1 MPWLLAITLLAGA
14 LALAAAPPRRS
25 FVYVLEVAGIIDPP
39 TAAYIARG
47 IEAGEKNKAQAII
60 IRLNTPGG
68 LDLSMRQII
77 QAMLA
82 STVPVVVYVSPEG
95 ARAASAGAI
104 ITLAANVAAMAPS
117 TSIGAAH
124 PWSMGGGQMSKEM
137 SEKVANDAAAFAR
150 GLAKTRGRNQQWA
163 EQVVRKSVANTAD
176 EALKLHVID
185 LIAADMADLLR
196 KIDGREV
203 KVAGRVVTLHAAN
216 AAVEELPASVAE
228 RFLHLLSDPNLAYI
242 FLIIGIYGII
252 FELQSPGA
260 ILPGVVGAICLI
272 MGFYSMSVLSVNLAG
287 LALLII
293 GVAMLIVDIWAP
305 SHGALTVGG
314 AIAFAVGS
322 LMLYGNRSSPAL
334 RVSWQVVVIMTVLTA
349 AFFLFVVGL
358 GARAHWTRIATGA
371 EGLMGA
377 RGAAR
382 SALSPAGQ
390 VFVDGA
396 LWRARAMGD
405 ETIEAGADIEVVGI
419 DGLTLRVRRAG
430 TGSKPVPVP

>member
-1 MPWLLAITLLAGA
+1 
-14 LALAAAPPRRS
+14 
-25 FVYVLEVAGIIDPP
+25 VIDPP
-39 TAAYIARG
+39 TAAYVARG
-47 IEAGEKNKAQAII
+47 IEEGEKDKAQAVI

-68 LDLSMRQII
+68 LDTSMRQII

-82 STVPVVVYVSPEG
+82 SGVPVVVYVSPEG

-104 ITLAANVAAMAPS
+104 IALASNVAAMAPS
-117 TSIGAAH
+117 TNIGAAH
-124 PWSMGGGQMSKEM
+124 PVSMGGGQMSKEM
-137 SEKVANDAAAFAR
+137 SEKVENDAAAFAR

-163 EQVVRKSVANTAD
+163 EQVVRKSISNTAD

-185 LIAADMADLLR
+185 IIATDTTDLLH
-196 KIDGREV
+196 KLDGREV
-203 KVAGRVVTLHAAN
+203 KLRGRTVTLHTAN
-216 AAVEELPASVAE
+216 AAAEELPASVVE
-228 RFLHLLSDPNLAYI
+228 RFLHVLSDPNLAYI

-260 ILPGVVGAICLI
+260 IFPGVVGAICLI

-287 LALLII
+287 LALLIV
-293 GVAMLIVDIWAP
+293 GVAMLVVDIWAP

-334 RVSWQVVVIMTVLTA
+334 RVSWQIVVMMTVLTA

-358 GARAHWTRIATGA
+358 GARAHWTRISTGA

-382 SALSPAGQ
+382 TALNPTGQ
-390 VFVDGA
+390 VFVAGA
-396 LWRARAMGD
+396 LWRARAMDD
-405 ETIEAGADIEVVGI
+405 EAIEVSAEVEVVGI
-419 DGLTLRVRRAG
+419 DGLTLRVRRA
-430 TGSKPVPVP
+430 KVA